1 MISKDQSR
9 EDSKNEYILQL
20 TQTNKDQHE
29 HYYTILPDV
38 FNVSQKSDKVSW
50 QSQTS
55 SPWFT
60 LFPTMITI
68 VNPAIETPDL
78 APDWT
83 TTLQLLEYVP
93 YSLCLSQKGNL
104 QICEQAKFGRQ
115 QPSELVKPHIQG
127 FQCVQVAKIWG

>member
-55 SPWFT
+55 SPRFT

-93 YSLCLSQKGNL
+93 YSLCYTVPDVFNASQKSD
-104 QICEQAKFGRQ
+104 KVSWPS
-115 QPSELVKPHIQG
+115 QPRPHG
-127 FQCVQVAKIWG
+127 LLYFQPCSQ